1 MKRKVVVQW
10 LIKANDDLKT
20 SEILLKSEDIP
31 TGAVC
36 FHAQQAVE
44 KFLKAYLTNID
55 VRTGKTHDIAKL
67 LNMCIQHDKD
77 FEYIVKANRLEKV
90 EKISQGQTL
99 AFLQELSEV
108 VASSENCCLVVTLP
122 ASILERYDEEAER
135 ALHQLQKVLGRV
147 EAVYTPVEGIELY
160 EIIRKRLF
168 EELGSEEVRKNVAQ
182 SYFDFYN
189 RLGSDVPSEV
199 REPEYREK
207 IERAYPF
214 HPELIDVLY
223 ERWGSFPTFQ
233 RTRGVLRL
241 LAEIVGQTPTTEVVG
256 LSLATKG

>member
-77 FEYIVKANRLEKV
+77 FEKLNREKLEKLTFYAV
-90 EKISQGQTL
+90 EI
-99 AFLQELSEV
+99 
-108 VASSENCCLVVTLP
+108 
-122 ASILERYDEEAER
+122 RYPEE
-135 ALHQLQKVLGRV
+135 
-147 EAVYTPVEGIELY
+147 
-160 EIIRKRLF
+160 
-168 EELGSEEVRKNVAQ
+168 
-182 SYFDFYN
+182 FY
-189 RLGSDVPSEV
+189 
-199 REPEYREK
+199 
-207 IERAYPF
+207 
-214 HPELIDVLY
+214 
-223 ERWGSFPTFQ
+223 
-233 RTRGVLRL
+233 
-241 LAEIVGQTPTTEVVG
+241 TPTTEEAKEAFE
-256 LSLATKG
+256 LALTVKEFISKKLQIDIKEYKSEDETP